1 MNIKSVGF
9 SCGFVNAA
17 VYKTLF
23 KFLIWLDRG
32 LPASSM
38 TYWLDR
44 SDFSGLKHV
53 AMIQTRAQ
61 RRSTAS
67 RMSSWWPT
75 RLTVSSSR
83 SWWEIFNSC
92 WPSIFSFSKFGTYC
106 WRLSSSPDRDREE
119 DITQRVSFSKSIK
132 GLAYFNSIIVL
143 MQTQRRWVNKR
154 YLLWPEE
161 LLTEIFFTLLRIVLG

>member
-1 MNIKSVGF
+1 M
-9 SCGFVNAA
+9 
-17 VYKTLF
+17 TLF
-23 KFLIWLDRG
+23 KFLIWLEWR
-32 LPASSM
+32 LSTSSI
-38 TYWLDR
+38 TDWLDR

-53 AMIQTRAQ
+53 VMIQTRAQ

-75 RLTVSSSR
+75 RLTASSFR

-92 WPSIFSFSKFGTYC
+92 WPSIFSFSKFGMYC
-106 WRLSSSPDRDREE
+106 WILSSSPDRDREE
-119 DITQRVSFSKSIK
+119 DITQRMSFSKTVK
-132 GLAYFNSIIVL
+132 GLAYFDSIRVL

-154 YLLWPEE
+154 YLLWPDE